1 MTYTITAERCRE
13 YGPTEKWKNEWMEN
27 VRVKTESWRRE
38 QTFVV
43 PCRGR
48 LVMYIDGRL
57 WQSKSQSDRPIIREW
72 WESAKRTSDS
82 EWGCG
87 AGGETERRERAHN
100 MAEWL
105 QRRAAPLDKLR
116 IPSRHGT
123 MAEVCGIVVTLHRQ
137 TNGCRSR
144 AAVGSTSSAT
154 AGYWLLRVCS
164 RNSWLGLFRLH
175 LRFRNV
181 LQLIHLHLQVDSK
194 GTHNAFISLKLRRIL
209 DKHTVVKI

>member
-1 MTYTITAERCRE
+1 
-13 YGPTEKWKNEWMEN
+13 MEN
-27 VRVKTESWRRE
+27 VRVKKESWRRE
-38 QTFVV
+38 QTYLLCPAAADLLCTSMADSDV
-43 PCRGR
+43 
-48 LVMYIDGRL
+48 

-82 EWGCG
+82 EWGCVVEREVRQR
-87 AGGETERRERAHN
+87 GESARTIWRSGCS
-100 MAEWL
+100 
-105 QRRAAPLDKLR
+105 AAPLDKLR

-123 MAEVCGIVVTLHRQ
+123 MAAVCGTVVTLHRQ

-181 LQLIHLHLQVDSK
+181 L
-194 GTHNAFISLKLRRIL
+194 
-209 DKHTVVKI
+209 